1 MNISVGQAL
10 QYLKE
15 SSREDIMILPH
26 AYDDMYDFDRDIK
39 EELLYDCLLKRSDDG
54 IIKQKRNRFRLYY
67 KQEGI
72 RMNYD
77 LIIIIEFGITFRN
90 NIKVVTTYEQSTKR
104 RVR

>member
-10 QYLKE
+10 EYLKE
-15 SSREDIMILPH
+15 RSRGDIIILPH
-26 AYDDMYDFDRDIK
+26 AYDAMYDFDRDIK
-39 EELLYDCLLKRSDDG
+39 EELLYDCLLKRNVDG

-67 KQEGI
+67 KQEGS

-77 LIIIIEFGITFRN
+77 LIIIIEFGNASRN

-104 RVR
+104 RLR